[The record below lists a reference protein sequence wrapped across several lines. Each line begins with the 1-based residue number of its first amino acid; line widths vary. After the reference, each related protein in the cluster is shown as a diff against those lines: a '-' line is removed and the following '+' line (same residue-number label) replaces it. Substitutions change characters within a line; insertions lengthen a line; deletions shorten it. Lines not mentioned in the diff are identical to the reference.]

1 MNSNESNRR
10 RFFRIVDALGVSYKV
25 MTEAELA
32 GGDKE
37 DSEQVS
43 RQFVD
48 TFSVMKNYNNVL
60 NEALEKIQ
68 PRDPDTAT
76 AIEQLNKKFDALLM
90 MLELDSLITQRA
102 CHKVA
107 EASISASG
115 IAFPVEEKLEPNT
128 FLALELLLRPSSK
141 HVSAIGKVIACDT
154 LSDDNVFYLRVE
166 FIEMTLKDKEV
177 LIQHIV
183 QRQGALLRALK
194 DEMGDDDM

>member
-32 GGDKE
+32 SGGKE
-37 DSEQVS
+37 ETDQVPK
-43 RQFVD
+43 QFVD
-48 TFSVMKNYNNVL
+48 TFSVMKNYNEVL
-60 NEALEKIQ
+60 NEALANIQ

-76 AIEQLNKKFDALLM
+76 AIEQINKKFDALLM
-90 MLELDSLITQRA
+90 MLELDNLITQRA

-115 IAFPVEEKLEPNT
+115 IAFPVDEKLESGM

-141 HVSAIGKVIACDT
+141 HVCAVGKVIACDS
-154 LSDDNVFYLRVE
+154 LSDDGLFYLRVE

-194 DEMGDDDM
+194 DEIGEDGV

>member
-1 MNSNESNRR
+1 MKSNESNRR

-25 MTEAELA
+25 MTEAE
-32 GGDKE
+32 
-37 DSEQVS
+37 VS
-43 RQFVD
+43 GSDQETGEVSKQFVD

-68 PRDPDTAT
+68 PRDPDTAV

-102 CHKVA
+102 CHQVA

-115 IAFPVEEKLEPNT
+115 IAFPVEESLEPGM

-141 HVSAIGKVIACDT
+141 HVGAIGRVIACDK
-154 LSDDNVFYLRVE
+154 LSDDDVFYLRVE
-166 FIEMTLKDKEV
+166 FIEMTDKDKEV

-194 DEMGDDDM
+194 DDVDE

>member
-1 MNSNESNRR
+1 MSNKESNRR

-25 MTEAELA
+25 MTDAEISEGDLA
-32 GGDKE
+32 SGE
-37 DSEQVS
+37 VS
-43 RQFVD
+43 KQFVD
-48 TFSVMKNYNNVL
+48 TFSVMQNYNNIL
-60 NEALEKIQ
+60 NETLEKIQ
-68 PRDPDTAT
+68 PRDPDTVT

-102 CHKVA
+102 CHQIS

-115 IAFPVEEKLEPNT
+115 IAFPIEEQLEPNM

-141 HVSAIGKVIACDT
+141 HVSAVGKVIACDK

-166 FIEMTLKDKEV
+166 FVEMTDKDKEI

-194 DEMGDDDM
+194 EDVDE